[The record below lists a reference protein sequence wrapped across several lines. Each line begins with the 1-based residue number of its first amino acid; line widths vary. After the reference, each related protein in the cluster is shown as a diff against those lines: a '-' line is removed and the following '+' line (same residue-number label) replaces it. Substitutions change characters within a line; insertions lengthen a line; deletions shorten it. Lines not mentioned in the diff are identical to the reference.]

1 MSDTWFTS
9 TDSVLLSR
17 EWYTNENGERVS
29 LPTEPSLVIMTKND
43 FYKENGMIEGK
54 EIEQYKGWTNE
65 QKEEAYE
72 SYVSQQ
78 KDEYASKKKEY
89 DEIVSQ
95 LTRHTAPIGRH
106 YTPIVCPQD
115 DIVSSDGIGRKFRV
129 PSSLFSVCSSLQ
141 SLTDFEVEEEAF
153 PHVQGEVD
161 KNGEC
166 QTVSFHYLYC
176 VTGIDW
182 LLWFQENP
190 EAPKD
195 VRNNKLRELLNE
207 NYKNLISQEEKDE
220 TAKLRPEALSLQR
233 ENQELI
239 DGFTPTDRYNVLMT
253 FAEYLGNDDL
263 YETAGWCWGKSVVGF
278 TPRDF
283 RIQWN
288 YPDSYTHEE
297 KVKIYESLSWLNE
310 KDVVIN

>member
-1 MSDTWFTS
+1 MADTWFTS

-17 EWYTNENGERVS
+17 EWYTDESGNKVS
-29 LPTEPSLVIMTKND
+29 LPVAPSLVLMTRND
-43 FYKENGMIEGK
+43 YYKDNGLVEGK
-54 EIEQYKGWTNE
+54 EVDQYKGWNEE
-65 QKEEAYE
+65 QKNEVYE

-78 KDEYASKKKEY
+78 KSEYASKKHEY
-89 DEIVSQ
+89 DAFVSS
-95 LTRHTAPIGRH
+95 LVRHTVPIGRH
-106 YTPIVCPQD
+106 YTPIICPQD

-141 SLTDFEVEEEAF
+141 SLADFEVEEDTS
-153 PHVQGEVD
+153 HVQGEVD
-161 KNGEC
+161 EKEEC
-166 QTVSFHYLYC
+166 QVVSFHYLYC

-182 LLWFQENP
+182 LLWFQENLD
-190 EAPKD
+190 APKD
-195 VRNNKLRELLNE
+195 VRNNKLREILKN
-207 NYKNLISQEEKDE
+207 NYETLISQEEKEE
-220 TAKLRPEALSLQR
+220 TAKLRKEALSLQR

-239 DGFTPTDRYNVLMT
+239 DAFTPTDRYNVLMS
-253 FAEYLGNDDL
+253 FAEYLGNDEL

-283 RIQWN
+283 RIQLN
-288 YPDSYTHEE
+288 EPDAYTYEE

>member
-1 MSDTWFTS
+1 MADTWFTS

-17 EWYTNENGERVS
+17 EWYTDESGNKVS
-29 LPTEPSLVIMTKND
+29 LPVAPSLVLMTRND
-43 FYKENGMIEGK
+43 YYKDNGLVEGK
-54 EIEQYKGWTNE
+54 EVDQYKGWNEE
-65 QKEEAYE
+65 QKNEVYE

-78 KDEYASKKKEY
+78 KSEYASKKQEY
-89 DEIVSQ
+89 DAFVSS
-95 LTRHTAPIGRH
+95 LVRHTVPIGRH
-106 YTPIVCPQD
+106 YTPIICPQD

-141 SLTDFEVEEEAF
+141 SLADFEVEEDTS
-153 PHVQGEVD
+153 HVQGEVD
-161 KNGEC
+161 EKEEC
-166 QTVSFHYLYC
+166 QVVSFHYLYC

-182 LLWFQENP
+182 LLWFQENLD
-190 EAPKD
+190 APKD
-195 VRNNKLRELLNE
+195 VRNNKLQEILGK
-207 NYKNLISQEEKDE
+207 NYETLISQEEKEE
-220 TAKLRPEALSLQR
+220 TAKLRKEALSLQR

-239 DGFTPTDRYNVLMT
+239 DAFTPTDRYNVLMS
-253 FAEYLGNDDL
+253 FAEYLGNDEL

-283 RIQWN
+283 RIQLN
-288 YPDSYTHEE
+288 VPDAYTYEE

>member
-1 MSDTWFTS
+1 MADTWFTS

-17 EWYTNENGERVS
+17 EWYTDESGNKVS
-29 LPTEPSLVIMTKND
+29 LPVAPSLVLMTRND
-43 FYKENGMIEGK
+43 YYKDNGLVEGK
-54 EIEQYKGWTNE
+54 EVDQYKGWNEE
-65 QKEEAYE
+65 QKNEVYE

-78 KDEYASKKKEY
+78 KSEYASKKHEY
-89 DEIVSQ
+89 DAFVSS
-95 LTRHTAPIGRH
+95 LVRHTVPIGRH
-106 YTPIVCPQD
+106 YTPIICPQD

-141 SLTDFEVEEEAF
+141 SLADFEVEEDTS
-153 PHVQGEVD
+153 HVQGEVD
-161 KNGEC
+161 EKEEC
-166 QTVSFHYLYC
+166 QVVSFHYLYC

-182 LLWFQENP
+182 LLWFQENLD
-190 EAPKD
+190 APKD
-195 VRNNKLRELLNE
+195 VRNNKLQEILGK
-207 NYKNLISQEEKDE
+207 NYETLISQEEKEE
-220 TAKLRPEALSLQR
+220 TAKLRKEALSLQR

-239 DGFTPTDRYNVLMT
+239 DAFTPTDRYNVLMS
-253 FAEYLGNDDL
+253 FAEYLGNDEL

-283 RIQWN
+283 RIQLN
-288 YPDSYTHEE
+288 VPDAYTYEE